1 MKHEMLWVMKGVPL
15 PKKQPAPPDW
25 AICAIKRVAETSLKP
40 LYEIDPGNPQNIT
53 RSNAIKMAGI
63 LQSLLFILKSPGQAA
78 KAEEK
83 ESPEIKM
90 LREKL
95 SAMVPKELA
104 GLLKKIGKASQ
115 HIKTADGSA
124 NLEQFQ
130 DDLANLMEGASS
142 LVAPDCEFV
151 EGRSMTAKLY
161 LQIWVLWPE
170 LIGLKN
176 ARDFHAGLE
185 SMTTDQ
191 FSLKLVEKI
200 CTEFGVFK
208 GRRGRPRAK

>member
-1 MKHEMLWVMKGVPL
+1 MEQQKQRALLHKETFLTRRTSEMKHEMLWVMKGVPL

-161 LQIWVLWPE
+161 LQIWVLWPCQRSVKVYHPGSIQSIQHVP
-170 LIGLKN
+170 LL
-176 ARDFHAGLE
+176 
-185 SMTTDQ
+185 
-191 FSLKLVEKI
+191 
-200 CTEFGVFK
+200 
-208 GRRGRPRAK
+208 RG